1 MRARRLEIML
11 SEEVVEGF
19 EWADEMSLHGF
30 EKSSSWDYCA
40 DTPYPNGKP
49 PNYSVTTYRFSS
61 R

>member
-1 MRARRLEIML
+1 ML